1 MQLNEIRF
9 DDNRPVEGYGP
20 GFFRVGG
27 RVIDGP
33 VLLLP
38 DGIYSWQGLDDST
51 RLIEAAPTIDVI
63 FLGMGAEIAHPP
75 KELRER
81 LEGLSV
87 GLEVMASPPACRTY
101 NILLSEGRRVGA
113 ALLPV

>member
-9 DDNRPVEGYGP
+9 EDNQPVAGYGP
-20 GFFRVGG
+20 GFFRVGAQ
-27 RVIDGP
+27 VIEGP

-38 DGIYSWQGLDDST
+38 EGVYSWRGLEDLE
-51 RLIEAAPTIDVI
+51 RLEAAADSIDVL
-63 FLGMGAEIAHPP
+63 FLGMGAEIAHAPAP
-75 KELRER
+75 LRER
-81 LEGLSV
+81 LEARGV
-87 GLEVMASPPACRTY
+87 GIEVMASPPACRTY